1 VYITTGNHDVKW
13 PHPIGG
19 FRCELAMMLVKQLNP
34 PMGSRLFMKDD
45 DEGIMM
51 VILMDAIIF

>member
-1 VYITTGNHDVKW
+1 MSSGLT
-13 PHPIGG
+13 
-19 FRCELAMMLVKQLNP
+19 
-34 PMGSRLFMKDD
+34 PMRLRLFMKDD